1 MKDFLSIVESQN
13 LLISNFEGIR
23 TRLTYALNYQGT
35 QSSSRGNN
43 PTPENILHLDV
54 MIRFNEEVVNQIS
67 ATSKAVTDLVKRVQH
82 TVTVKESSKASSTD
96 SISPKASRSAQSP
109 GNWGNL
115 PSQPSSPSSY
125 KNQGPLGSE
134 TLILDTYESPKP
146 ALPKRRQAPLP
157 EPPISAPIAST
168 RTQSQYITSNNSSDA
183 PPPVSAPIYS
193 SRTQSQYI
201 TSDNSSDAPP
211 PVLVKQNPQYTGPQR
226 PLQNVSTH
234 PGTYCTGAL
243 RLQRDKNLNLHDI
256 VNENFRSLST
266 ILGSVTCRYCNLELD
281 TSLWQ
286 KLFSSEQ
293 HRNEVAS
300 QHILACASL
309 VDRRAMFRCYVCGLN
324 GLDAEFKEV
333 GEFEVHLKAHY
344 RSTDA

>member
-1 MKDFLSIVESQN
+1 LKDFLSIVESQN

-43 PTPENILHLDV
+43 PTPENILHLNV
-54 MIRFNEEVVNQIS
+54 MIRFNDEVLNQIS

-82 TVTVKESSKASSTD
+82 TVTVKESSKASSAE

-115 PSQPSSPSSY
+115 SSQPSSPSSY
-125 KNQGPLGSE
+125 TIKGPLGLE
-134 TLILDTYESPKP
+134 TPILDNYESPKP
-146 ALPKRRQAPLP
+146 ALPKRRQVPPP
-157 EPPISAPIAST
+157 EPPISAPISST
-168 RTQSQYITSNNSSDA
+168 
-183 PPPVSAPIYS
+183 
-193 SRTQSQYI
+193 RTQSQYI

-211 PVLVKQNPQYTGPQR
+211 PVLVKQNPTIPQYTGPPP

-234 PGTYCTGAL
+234 PGTYCTSAL
-243 RLQRDKNLNLHDI
+243 RLQRDKNLNLYDI

-281 TSLWQ
+281 TSLRQ

-293 HRNEVAS
+293 HRNEVAG

-309 VDRRAMFRCYVCGLN
+309 VDRRAMFRCNVCGLD

-333 GEFEVHLKAHY
+333 GEFEVHLETHY
-344 RSTDA
+344 RNTDA